1 MLLNAREQVIAS
13 VCSDLFW
20 RWMAR
25 EPAARIPLNDESA
38 NALLITCLCNR
49 QIGFRAAEAIVPEL
63 KRRSG
68 MSNTLELFTSH
79 NDIMLEYLMFDPSL
93 GKSVHR
99 FHYFARY
106 CHDAI
111 VHIRDKYDGSALN
124 MFADTPL
131 GSEALRRV
139 TAIRGFGSKT
149 GSLWLR
155 LCTLTYGGCE
165 LFDGYQGVMPAD
177 DRWVRRVG
185 SQLGLWAED
194 ASFTDICEV
203 AKRLSLSLAPLRLTR
218 SSSVRTGRVEPSGN
232 PAAITGLGKRVRGCG
247 FAPRLPSR
255 RQSNRTS

>member
-1 MLLNAREQVIAS
+1 MLLTAREQVIAS

-20 RWMAR
+20 CWMAR
-25 EPAARIPLNDESA
+25 EPASRIPLDDESA

-68 MSNTLELFTSH
+68 ISSTLELFTSH
-79 NDIMLEYLMFDPSL
+79 NDIMLEFLMFDPSL

-106 CHDAI
+106 CHDAM

-131 GSEALRRV
+131 GSEALRRI
-139 TAIRGFGSKT
+139 TAIRGFGTKT

-155 LCTLTYGGCE
+155 LCCLTYSGCE
-165 LFDGYQGVMPAD
+165 LHDGYQGIMPAD

-185 SQLGLWAED
+185 SQLGLWEED
-194 ASFTDICEV
+194 AKFEKICEV
-203 AKRLSLSLAPLRLTR
+203 ATRLSFCCPVEIDALFIIGTDWQCGTVNQMCNGNPEGVECPMRRACP
-218 SSSVRTGRVEPSGN
+218 TGR
-232 PAAITGLGKRVRGCG
+232 L
-247 FAPRLPSR
+247 F
-255 RQSNRTS
+255 